1 MLESYRKLLTYIKSA
16 VTRNYSE
23 KSINSILDYISNAK
37 QMDLL
42 QNFYELTLESLKH
55 AKNERLWFK
64 TNTKLAS
71 LYLQSQDW
79 VKLQQVLKVS
89 VFSLINSTLYSS
101 SNCANHVWLKMGKRI
116 RRRALSYWKLYRSIF
131 KWVRLEKTTKSW
143 NNCMKNQKR
152 LTRQSPTPWQKVGDE
167 SWLE

>member
-89 VFSLINSTLYSS
+89 LSS
-101 SNCANHVWLKMGKRI
+101 
-116 RRRALSYWKLYRSIF
+116 KLQ
-131 KWVRLEKTTKSW
+131 
-143 NNCMKNQKR
+143 C
-152 LTRQSPTPWQKVGDE
+152 E
-167 SWLE
+167 SHISGI